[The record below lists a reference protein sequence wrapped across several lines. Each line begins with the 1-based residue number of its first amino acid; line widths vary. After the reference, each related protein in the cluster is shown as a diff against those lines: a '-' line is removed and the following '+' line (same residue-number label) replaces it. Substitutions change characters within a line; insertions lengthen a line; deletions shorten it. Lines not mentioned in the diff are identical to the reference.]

1 MAFNGREKV
10 NELRQSLDPEV
21 ELLCML
27 SPLQV
32 IYALEHKG
40 KNMPLNEFKLSKFN
54 KRLGI
59 HDVIQNDMGLRR
71 LCRKTT

>member
-1 MAFNGREKV
+1 MKFVVYRGNGINKVLKARAFNGREKV

-32 IYALEHKG
+32 IYALERKG
-40 KNMPLNEFKLSKFN
+40 KNMP
-54 KRLGI
+54 
-59 HDVIQNDMGLRR
+59 
-71 LCRKTT
+71 

>member
-1 MAFNGREKV
+1 MELTKYLKQGLSNGREKV

-32 IYALEHKG
+32 IYALERKG
-40 KNMPLNEFKLSKFN
+40 KNMP
-54 KRLGI
+54 
-59 HDVIQNDMGLRR
+59 
-71 LCRKTT
+71 

>member
-32 IYALEHKG
+32 IYALERKG
-40 KNMPLNEFKLSKFN
+40 KNMP
-54 KRLGI
+54 
-59 HDVIQNDMGLRR
+59 
-71 LCRKTT
+71 